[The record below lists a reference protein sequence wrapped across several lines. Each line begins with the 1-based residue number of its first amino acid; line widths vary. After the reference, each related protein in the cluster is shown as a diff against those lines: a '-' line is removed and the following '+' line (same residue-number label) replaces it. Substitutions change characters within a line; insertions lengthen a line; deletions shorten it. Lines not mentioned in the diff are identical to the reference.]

1 MCMSL
6 GLIAI
11 LKMSP
16 CLNIAGPILFN
27 RFTEA
32 GPILAALISA
42 LYTQIYQ
49 PVCTQS
55 PQRKVSMPPR
65 IPDKP
70 SKHSTSEKRRKN
82 VQKLNTLKGFI
93 RSYALPSVMSKSDIN

>member
-1 MCMSL
+1 MSL

-55 PQRKVSMPPR
+55 PQRKWMMTILSAKSSVT
-65 IPDKP
+65 IAA
-70 SKHSTSEKRRKN
+70 HSDGY
-82 VQKLNTLKGFI
+82 LTLLLVFVPHI
-93 RSYALPSVMSKSDIN
+93 YLESC